1 MVALLYSLVKRPW
14 NLVFLILSA
23 PLLIPPAFADDTEI
37 YTDLQQCSTVS
48 QEKYRFVFIVDNSG
62 SMSPSEFTA
71 SRRTINAT
79 ITEVLN
85 SDLNDI
91 KVAVVQY
98 GTQHWTRE
106 HTYNITVPFTDDAAT
121 ATNWNRHYGTG
132 SPNWRYFQDH
142 QPGSLSK
149 MRRDNVYAAGGAL
162 DVSEATNVQFVFFT
176 DALRDYYNGCCS
188 SLVSTGSPHHNLA
201 GVLPG
206 FGEYDVLKDGSILP
220 NGIKGQFTIL
230 HVPPGGS
237 WYAPASR
244 AAAAIASPGG
254 NYTGQ
259 VEYNAGDPE
268 GPGSKPRRY
277 IQGTFAVSDTTKIVE
292 LIKQV
297 IEEVKT
303 ITFTNN
309 APAISVNAFNQ
320 LRHRNELYYGVFQPS
335 TAPKWGGNVKK
346 YSIGSD
352 GVILDANGSPAID
365 PATGSIKE
373 DARSYWSSEVD
384 GNEVN
389 KGGFRSMLS
398 AARTVYTDASALES
412 GGSGLVSVQANTPL
426 RFDSM
431 GLGSVSGSICEEA
444 ADRVA
449 NSITVSR
456 SATEVETGLPVDGA
470 TDVKL
475 TLTTSGNVRTEVRAK
490 DLAGNPISSVCQQT
504 YTGGSAVQECT
515 ATLPASASSIDLVLE
530 ALAPSST
537 SFVEYALE
545 YNIDG
550 TAGASVCTTL
560 ADDRTDLLNWVR
572 GVDVF
577 NEDGD
582 SSFSDPNLFAA
593 DPLHAKPFV
602 ITYAGSSAATAKD
615 VVFEADNL
623 GSLRAID
630 PSDGDE
636 IWSYIPEQHL
646 DNLRKYA
653 LNKAG
658 SPKPYGLDGEISIVQ
673 REASS
678 STPSSFLL
686 REVTLYIG
694 ERRGGRNYYAID
706 ASNAHIGTAP
716 SVDWKI
722 LGGVQPEF
730 SDLGQTW
737 SEMIPAKIKTSCN
750 SLGESCTETEVL
762 IFSGGYD
769 EAYDIDG
776 PLPTNTIGNAIY
788 IVDLA
793 TGGQNFFWSAGN
805 NSDDRSEHTHK
816 LGLAMNHSIA
826 ASPSVI
832 DSDGDGAVDMLF
844 AIDVSGDIWRVDFD
858 NTKSAASNQLATGG
872 RIADLSPSGENR
884 RFYAPL
890 DISRSDPSAGDD
902 RFNIVVGSGYR
913 AHPNNL
919 SEPTN
924 RIYVVYDQYTS
935 KRRMGSAAETLR
947 YKYVAG
953 GSGSVIQASDLV
965 NVDSLS
971 GVPSYGY
978 YKDLSGNG
986 EKILQSAVTFNNV
999 VIVSSFM
1006 PAQDGDSTCG
1016 VGGGRTYFL
1025 NLGSGK
1031 SVFSEEWVDLKRPG
1045 LPPEATVLHLP
1056 NIVVCIGTECVTP
1069 EPVES
1074 DDSETDECEEGNY
1087 DPDSFDSALQAAV
1100 SAAACGL
1107 EKGRA
1112 FRTHWRENR

>member
-1 MVALLYSLVKRPW
+1 MLSLHSIRQTFMSFVAVVLCC
-14 NLVFLILSA
+14 NLFITTA
-23 PLLIPPAFADDTEI
+23 HADDTEI

-71 SRRTINAT
+71 SRGTINAT

-106 HTYNITVPFTDDAAT
+106 HTYNITIPFTDNVAT

-149 MRRDNVYAAGGAL
+149 MRQDNVYAAGGAL
-162 DVSEATNVQFVFFT
+162 DVSDATNVQFVFFT
-176 DALRDYYNGCCS
+176 DALRDYYWGCCS
-188 SLVSTGSPHHNLA
+188 SLVATGSPNHNLA

-254 NYTGQ
+254 NYTGE

-268 GPGSKPRRY
+268 GPGTKPRRY
-277 IQGTFAVSDTTKIVE
+277 IQGTFAVSDTTKIVQ

-352 GVILDANGSPAID
+352 GVILDANNTPAID
-365 PATGSIKE
+365 PATGSIKD
-373 DARSYWSSEVD
+373 DAKSYWSSEVD
-384 GNEVN
+384 GNDVD

-412 GGSGLVSVQANTPL
+412 GGTGLVSVQGSTAIS
-426 RFDSM
+426 FDSL
-431 GLGSVSGSICEEA
+431 GLGTVSGGICEEA

-449 NSITVSR
+449 NAITVSQ
-456 SATEVETGLPVDGA
+456 SATEVETALPVDA
-470 TDVKL
+470 STEVKL
-475 TLTTSGNVRTEVRAK
+475 TLTTTGNVRTEIRYNNV
-490 DLAGNPISSVCQQT
+490 AGNPIGSVCQQT
-504 YTGGSAVQECT
+504 YTGGPTVQECT
-515 ATLPASASSIDLVLE
+515 ATLPTSASSIDLILE
-530 ALAPSST
+530 ALAPSS
-537 SFVEYALE
+537 SAFVEYALE
-545 YNIDG
+545 YNIDSV
-550 TAGASVCTTL
+550 AAPSVCTSL
-560 ADDRTDLLNWVR
+560 AQDRIDLLNWLR

-582 SSFSDPNLFAA
+582 SSFTDPNLFAA

-602 ITYAGSSAATAKD
+602 VTYAGSSAATAKD

-630 PSDGDE
+630 PSNGDE

-646 DNLRKYA
+646 DNIRDYA

-678 STPSSFLL
+678 STPSNFLL
-686 REVTLYIG
+686 REVTLYVG

-706 ASNAHIGTAP
+706 ASNAHTGAAP
-716 SVDWKI
+716 TVDWKI
-722 LGGVQPEF
+722 LGGAQSKF

-769 EAYDIDG
+769 EAYDTDG
-776 PLPTNTIGNAIY
+776 ELPTNTVGNALY

-805 NSDDRSEHTHK
+805 NTDDRSDHTHK

-858 NTKSAASNQLATGG
+858 NTKSAGSNQLASGG
-872 RIADLSPSGENR
+872 RIADLSPSGESR

-890 DISRSDPSAGDD
+890 DISRSDPSSGDD

-913 AHPNNL
+913 AHPNNTA
-919 SEPTN
+919 EPTN
-924 RIYVVYDQYTS
+924 RLYVVYDQYTS
-935 KRRMGSAAETLR
+935 KRRMGSLAESLR
-947 YKYVAG
+947 YKYVSG
-953 GSGSVIQASDLV
+953 GSGNVIQASDLID
-965 NVDSLS
+965 VDSLS
-971 GVPSYGY
+971 GVPAYGY
-978 YKDLSGNG
+978 YKNLNGSG

-999 VIVSSFM
+999 VIVSSFV
-1006 PAQDGDSTCG
+1006 PAQEGDDTCG

-1025 NLGSGK
+1025 NLGSGE

-1056 NIVVCIGTECVTP
+1056 DIVVCIGTECVKP
-1069 EPVES
+1069 DPVES
-1074 DDSETDECEEGNY
+1074 DDSEKDECDEGNY
-1087 DPDSFDSALQAAV
+1087 EADSFDSALQAAV
-1100 SAAACGL
+1100 SAATCGL